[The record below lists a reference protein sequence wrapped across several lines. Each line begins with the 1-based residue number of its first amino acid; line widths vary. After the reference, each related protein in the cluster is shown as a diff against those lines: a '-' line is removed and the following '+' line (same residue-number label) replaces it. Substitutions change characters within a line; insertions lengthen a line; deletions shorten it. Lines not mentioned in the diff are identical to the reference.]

1 MEPSCNHVPSQVPHT
16 TSVREF
22 DLGVPSKKL
31 QQPHSQHPL
40 FRLVFCINF
49 IVSSSPFGKA
59 PSVAAFDFDADQWK
73 PRSPGTNRDVIPDDL
88 VSIFHKQSCN
98 FGFVTHLFGTEI
110 KALYS
115 EETVG
120 FSTFLKFGMS
130 VFLCV
135 QCSHFHLYCANAL
148 QC

>member
-1 MEPSCNHVPSQVPHT
+1 MSLVRFPTLPQLGNLTWVSPAKNCNN
-16 TSVREF
+16 
-22 DLGVPSKKL
+22 LN
-31 QQPHSQHPL
+31 SQHPL

-120 FSTFLKFGMS
+120 FSTFLKFGIS
-130 VFLCV
+130 VF
-135 QCSHFHLYCANAL
+135 
-148 QC
+148 